1 MNDRYPMVLF
11 PAFKLQDTMQR
22 CTLGTRRWIFLAE
35 QVTKAKRAKEE
46 RAMAEL
52 RKMEMRSQIC
62 CVLMAILFGP
72 CIKCVVRM
80 RARRGKGAVNALD
93 TIGLNAEEVLA
104 AFDTAQEE
112 KKEQERRARRAAA
125 ASAAAATGAATSTTV
140 TVFGR
145 PVALGP
151 TEPAA
156 TPAPGSRGR
165 GLVPFGKTGPNQG
178 KAPAPSILAGNVSP
192 ASAMHAILAS
202 RAPISGS
209 TPPKPAKD
217 PSRPMYKGLAHASST

>member
-1 MNDRYPMVLF
+1 MRLGLSLLSVCEVLTQLTQRLIERF
-11 PAFKLQDTMQR
+11 LSRPPAVSWLCACDTS
-22 CTLGTRRWIFLAE
+22 G
-35 QVTKAKRAKEE
+35 
-46 RAMAEL
+46 
-52 RKMEMRSQIC
+52 SC

-80 RARRGKGAVNALD
+80 RARRGKGAVNVLD
-93 TIGLNAEEVLA
+93 TIGLNAEEALA

-151 TEPAA
+151 AERTYLALLNQSCARFELSSGRFSVVENLEP
-156 TPAPGSRGR
+156 RC
-165 GLVPFGKTGPNQG
+165 
-178 KAPAPSILAGNVSP
+178 
-192 ASAMHAILAS
+192 
-202 RAPISGS
+202 
-209 TPPKPAKD
+209 
-217 PSRPMYKGLAHASST
+217 